1 MENLKMTY
9 KNKVRITKTNICPH
23 YFELDEF
30 FDDVLETDDY
40 LIIDKNKLIKNFVK
54 KENPFLELGFFIEHM
69 KLDLAKQLMIDFA
82 TNGGDISEILNIG
95 KM

>member
-1 MENLKMTY
+1 MKY
-9 KNKVRITKTNICPH
+9 KNKIRITRTDICPN

-30 FDDVLETDDY
+30 FDDIMETDDY
-40 LIIDKNKLIKNFVK
+40 LIIDKNKLIKNFCK

-69 KLDLAKQLMIDFA
+69 RLDLTKQLIIDFMM
-82 TNGGDISEILNIG
+82 NGGDINEILNIG

>member
-9 KNKVRITKTNICPH
+9 KNRIRITRTDVCPN
-23 YFELDEF
+23 YFEVDEF
-30 FDDVLETDDY
+30 FNDVLETDDY
-40 LIIDKNKLIKNFVK
+40 LIIDKNKLIKNFCK

-69 KLDLAKQLMIDFA
+69 KLNLTKQITIDFMM
-82 TNGGDISEILNIG
+82 NGGDISEIFNIG